1 MTTTKRRFGFTLIEL
16 LVVIAI
22 IAVLI
27 ALLLPAVQ
35 QAREAARRTQCK
47 NNLKQYGL
55 GLHNYHDV
63 HLMFPPA
70 GGNWGSPQ
78 IGWQV
83 KVLPFMDQ
91 APLFNSLDM
100 NSATAWNTILSNTG
114 RQARFK
120 QVPYAICPSN
130 PDVSSVNSDWAQS
143 TYTGSLGS
151 QPTPSANSACNQ
163 FLNPRSA
170 NAPGSLLGYDANIP
184 FGAQHGNTN
193 ISSELSGMFCR
204 IGAAI
209 KIATVTDGT
218 SNTLMVGE
226 INPICHDHTAGWWH
240 YNGMGN
246 AHASTSVPPND
257 FTTCPNSNRV
267 TNPACTAMS
276 NWNYTWGFKSTH
288 TGGVHFL
295 MVDGTVRFINENV
308 DYNTYQRL
316 GGRSEGLTVGEF

>member
-1 MTTTKRRFGFTLIEL
+1 MTLTKRRFGFTLIEL

-63 HLMFPPA
+63 HLMFPP
-70 GGNWGSPQ
+70 GGNNWAQQQ

-83 KVLPFMDQ
+83 GILPFMDQ
-91 APLFNSLDM
+91 APLFNGLDM
-100 NSATAWNTILSNTG
+100 NRSGVWDTILPITG

-130 PDVSSVNSDWAQS
+130 PDAEFRDGNWAQS
-143 TYTGSLGS
+143 TYTGNLGS
-151 QPTPSANSACNQ
+151 QRTPSCDSNCNT
-163 FLNPRSA
+163 FLNARPN
-170 NAPGSLLGYDANIP
+170 NAPSSLLGYDANVG
-184 FGAQHGNTN
+184 GADHGNAVAPNTF
-193 ISSELSGMFCR
+193 SGMFSR
-204 IGAAI
+204 ASLPV
-209 KIATVTDGT
+209 KISQVFDGT
-218 SNTLMVGE
+218 TNTFLVGE
-226 INPICHDHTAGWWH
+226 INPTCHDHTGGWWQN
-240 YNGMGN
+240 NGMAT

-257 FTTCPNSNRV
+257 MTTCPNSNRV
-267 TNPACTAMS
+267 TNPACTAQC
-276 NWNYTWGFKSTH
+276 NWNYSWGFKSTH

-295 MVDGTVRFINENV
+295 LVDGTVRFINESL
-308 DYNTYQRL
+308 DYNSYQRL
-316 GGRSEGLTVGEF
+316 GGRADGNTVGEF